1 MGSGAT
7 GSGMD
12 IANGIRKQARRLA
25 VAGEGRS
32 SAWVD
37 ALRADTERLDASSTR
52 RVEKDGLD
60 IASAWAVIGIFLVL
74 AFAGVYMM
82 SIILIPVTLAVV
94 VGMILGLAAE
104 RLSKLGVPRILNAVL
119 LSSAVALVIFL
130 IINSL
135 AGPLATLAQEGP
147 DVFQRTVD
155 RLMPYLERIKW
166 LHITPQTFESG
177 PISMNVLL
185 ENSANVLHILANSLT
200 PAIVQG
206 LLFFAALLLFL
217 AGRISLRKTII
228 MTFTTRTS
236 RLTAI
241 RIINGV
247 EQVLGF
253 YFATA
258 ALIYAGLGVIMTV
271 IAYVGG
277 MSAPILWGIFAFLSS
292 FVPFVGITTITTAL
306 AIAGI
311 ITHDDIIFG
320 LAPAVAFFS
329 VHLTVENLVFP
340 SVMGRQWELNPFIV
354 FLAII
359 FWTWMWGAVGAMLAL
374 PLSLIVMTVVNE
386 LFLDEK
392 VQPQLPE

>member
-1 MGSGAT
+1 
-7 GSGMD
+7 MD
-12 IANGIRKQARRLA
+12 IANGIRKQTRRSTIAR
-25 VAGEGRS
+25 EGRS
-32 SAWVD
+32 SAWVH
-37 ALRADTERLDASSTR
+37 ALRADTEQMDNAAPAST
-52 RVEKDGLD
+52 VEKDGLD

-74 AFAGVYMM
+74 ALAGVYMM

-94 VGMILGLAAE
+94 VGMILGLVAE
-104 RLSKLGVPRILNAVL
+104 KLSKLGVPRVLNAVL

-135 AGPLATLAQEGP
+135 AGPMATLAKEGP

-155 RLMPYLERIKW
+155 RLMPYLEQVKW

-177 PISMNVLL
+177 PMSISVLL
-185 ENSANVLHILANSLT
+185 ENAGNVLHVLANSLT

-206 LLFFAALLLFL
+206 LVFFAALLLFL

-228 MTFTTRTS
+228 MTFSTRTS

-241 RIINGV
+241 RVINAV
-247 EQVLGF
+247 EQLLGF

-258 ALIYAGLGVIMTV
+258 ALIYAGLGVAMTAIV
-271 IAYVGG
+271 YISG
-277 MSAPILWGIFAFLSS
+277 MSVPILWGVFAFLSS
-292 FVPFVGITTITTAL
+292 FIPFVGITTITAAL

-311 ITHDDIIFG
+311 ITHDDIVFG
-320 LAPAVAFFS
+320 LAPAIAFFS
-329 VHLTVENLVFP
+329 IHLTVENLVFP
-340 SVMGRQWELNPFIV
+340 AVMGRQWELNPFVV

-374 PLSLIVMTVVNE
+374 PLSLIVMTVTNE
-386 LFLDEK
+386 LFFDEK

>member
-1 MGSGAT
+1 
-7 GSGMD
+7 MD
-12 IANGIRKQARRLA
+12 IANGIRKQARRLTIA
-25 VAGEGRS
+25 REGRS
-32 SAWVD
+32 SAWVE
-37 ALRADTERLDASSTR
+37 ALRADTERLENAASSHHI
-52 RVEKDGLD
+52 EKDALD

-74 AFAGVYMM
+74 ALAGVSMM
-82 SIILIPVTLAVV
+82 SIILIPVTLAIV

-104 RLSKLGVPRILNAVL
+104 KLSKLGVPRVLNAVL

-135 AGPLATLAQEGP
+135 AGPMATLAQEGP

-177 PISMNVLL
+177 PMSMNVLL
-185 ENSANVLHILANSLT
+185 ENTGNVLHVLTNSLT

-206 LLFFAALLLFL
+206 LIFFAALLLFL
-217 AGRISLRKTII
+217 AGRITLRKTII
-228 MTFTTRTS
+228 MTFATRTS

-241 RIINGV
+241 RIINAV

-258 ALIYAGLGVIMTV
+258 ALIYAGLGVVMTV
-271 IAYVGG
+271 IAYFGG
-277 MSAPILWGIFAFLSS
+277 MSMPILWGVFAFLSS
-292 FVPFVGITTITTAL
+292 FVPFVGIATITIAL

-311 ITHDDIIFG
+311 ITHDDIVFG

-329 VHLTVENLVFP
+329 VHLAVENLVFP
-340 SVMGRQWELNPFIV
+340 AVMGRQWELNPFVV

-386 LFLDEK
+386 LFFDEK

>member
-1 MGSGAT
+1 
-7 GSGMD
+7 MD
-12 IANGIRKQARRLA
+12 IAKGISKQERKPAAERER
-25 VAGEGRS
+25 RS
-32 SAWVD
+32 SDWVD
-37 ALRADTERLDASSTR
+37 TLRADTEQLDKSTPVR
-52 RVEKDGLD
+52 SVEKSGLD
-60 IASAWAVIGIFLVL
+60 IAAAWALIGIFLVL
-74 AFAGVYMM
+74 TLAAVYMM

-104 RLSKLGVPRILNAVL
+104 RLSKLGVPRVLNAVL

-130 IINSL
+130 FVNAL
-135 AGPLATLAQEGP
+135 AGPLARLAQEGP
-147 DVFQRTVD
+147 DVFQRTID

-166 LHITPQTFESG
+166 LHITSQTFESG
-177 PISMNVLL
+177 PMSISVLL
-185 ENSANVLHILANSLT
+185 ENTGNVLHLVTNSLT

-206 LLFFAALLLFL
+206 LIFFAALLLFL
-217 AGRISLRKTII
+217 AGRTNLRKTII
-228 MTFTTRTS
+228 LTFSRRTS
-236 RLTAI
+236 RLATI
-241 RIINGV
+241 RIINAV

-258 ALIYAGLGVIMTV
+258 ALIYAGLGVIMTI

-277 MSAPILWGIFAFLSS
+277 LSAPILWGVFAFLSS
-292 FVPFVGITTITTAL
+292 FVPFVGIATMTIAL

-311 ITHDDIIFG
+311 ITHDDIIFA

-329 VHLTVENLVFP
+329 VHLAVENLVFP
-340 SVMGRQWELNPFIV
+340 AVMGRQWELNPFVV

-374 PLSLIVMTVVNE
+374 PLSLVVMTVVNE
-386 LFLDEK
+386 LFFEEK

>member
-1 MGSGAT
+1 
-7 GSGMD
+7 MD
-12 IANGIRKQARRLA
+12 ITKGTRKQEREPATAR
-25 VAGEGRS
+25 EKRS
-32 SAWVD
+32 SAWME
-37 ALRADTERLDASSTR
+37 ALQADTERLDNATPAR
-52 RVEKDGLD
+52 QTVKDGLD
-60 IASAWAVIGIFLVL
+60 VASAWALIGIFLILTL
-74 AFAGVYMM
+74 AAVYMM

-104 RLSKLGVPRILNAVL
+104 KLGNLGVPRVLNAVL

-130 IINSL
+130 VVNEL
-135 AGPLATLAQEGP
+135 AGPLTTLAREGP

-177 PISMNVLL
+177 PMSINVLL
-185 ENSANVLHILANSLT
+185 ENTGNVLHVLANNLT

-206 LLFFAALLLFL
+206 LIFFAALLLFL
-217 AGRISLRKTII
+217 AGRVSLRKTII
-228 MTFTTRTS
+228 MAFSSRAS
-236 RLTAI
+236 RLAAI
-241 RIINGV
+241 RIINAV

-258 ALIYAGLGVIMTV
+258 ALIYAGLGMVMTI

-277 MSAPILWGIFAFLSS
+277 MSMPILWGVFAFLSS
-292 FVPFVGITTITTAL
+292 FIPFLGIASMTIAL

-311 ITHDDIIFG
+311 ITHNDIIFG

-329 VHLTVENLVFP
+329 AHLAVENLVLP
-340 SVMGRQWELNPFIV
+340 AIMGRQWEINPFIV
-354 FLAII
+354 FIAII
-359 FWTWMWGAVGAMLAL
+359 FWTWLWGAVGAMLAL

-386 LFLDEK
+386 LFFEEK

>member
-1 MGSGAT
+1 
-7 GSGMD
+7 MD
-12 IANGIRKQARRLA
+12 ITKGTRKQEREPATAR
-25 VAGEGRS
+25 EKRS
-32 SAWVD
+32 SAWME
-37 ALRADTERLDASSTR
+37 ALQADTERLDKTTPASQT
-52 RVEKDGLD
+52 VKDGLD
-60 IASAWAVIGIFLVL
+60 VASAWALIGIFLILTL
-74 AFAGVYMM
+74 AAVYMM

-104 RLSKLGVPRILNAVL
+104 KLGNLGVPRVLNAVL

-130 IINSL
+130 VVNEL
-135 AGPLATLAQEGP
+135 AGPLTTLAREGP

-177 PISMNVLL
+177 PMSINVLL
-185 ENSANVLHILANSLT
+185 ENTGNVLHVLANSLT

-206 LLFFAALLLFL
+206 LIFFAALLLFL
-217 AGRISLRKTII
+217 AGRVSLRKTII
-228 MTFTTRTS
+228 MAFSSRAS

-241 RIINGV
+241 RIINAV

-258 ALIYAGLGVIMTV
+258 ALIYAGLGMVMTI

-277 MSAPILWGIFAFLSS
+277 MSMPILWGVFAFLSS
-292 FVPFVGITTITTAL
+292 FIPFLGIASMTIAL

-311 ITHDDIIFG
+311 ITHNDIIFG

-329 VHLTVENLVFP
+329 AHLAVENLVLP
-340 SVMGRQWELNPFIV
+340 AIMGRQWEINPFIV
-354 FLAII
+354 FIAII
-359 FWTWMWGAVGAMLAL
+359 FWTWLWGAVGAMLAL

-386 LFLDEK
+386 LFFEEK

>member
-1 MGSGAT
+1 M
-7 GSGMD
+7 SGMD
-12 IANGIRKQARRLA
+12 IANGIRKQARRLTTA
-25 VAGEGRS
+25 REGRS

-37 ALRADTERLDASSTR
+37 ALQADTEQLDNTVPAR
-52 RVEKDGLD
+52 RIEKDGLD
-60 IASAWAVIGIFLVL
+60 IASAWAIIGIFLVL
-74 AFAGVYMM
+74 ALAGVYMM

-94 VGMILGLAAE
+94 VGMILGLVAE
-104 RLSKLGVPRILNAVL
+104 KLSKLGVPRVLNAVL

-135 AGPLATLAQEGP
+135 AGPMATLAQEGP

-177 PISMNVLL
+177 PMSINVLL
-185 ENSANVLHILANSLT
+185 ENTGNVLHVLANSLT

-206 LLFFAALLLFL
+206 LIFFAALLLFL
-217 AGRISLRKTII
+217 AGRSSLRKAII
-228 MTFTTRTS
+228 MTFSTRTS

-241 RIINGV
+241 RIINAV

-258 ALIYAGLGVIMTV
+258 ALIYAGLGVIMTA

-277 MSAPILWGIFAFLSS
+277 MSMPILWGVFAFLSS
-292 FVPFVGITTITTAL
+292 FVPFVGIATITIAL

-311 ITHDDIIFG
+311 ITHDDIVFG

-329 VHLTVENLVFP
+329 AHLAVENLVFP
-340 SVMGRQWELNPFIV
+340 AVMGRQWEFNPFVV

-386 LFLDEK
+386 LFFNEK

>member
-1 MGSGAT
+1 
-7 GSGMD
+7 MD
-12 IANGIRKQARRLA
+12 IANGIRKQTRRSTIAR
-25 VAGEGRS
+25 EGRS
-32 SAWVD
+32 SAWVH
-37 ALRADTERLDASSTR
+37 ALRADTEQMDNAAPASA
-52 RVEKDGLD
+52 VEKDGLD

-74 AFAGVYMM
+74 ALAGVYMM

-94 VGMILGLAAE
+94 VGMILGLVAE
-104 RLSKLGVPRILNAVL
+104 KLSKLGVPRVLNAVL
-119 LSSAVALVIFL
+119 LSSVVALVIFL

-135 AGPLATLAQEGP
+135 AGPMATLAKEGP

-155 RLMPYLERIKW
+155 RLMPYLEQVKW

-177 PISMNVLL
+177 PMSISVLL
-185 ENSANVLHILANSLT
+185 ENAGNVLHVLANSLT

-206 LLFFAALLLFL
+206 LVFFAALLLFL

-228 MTFTTRTS
+228 MTFSTRTS

-241 RIINGV
+241 RVINAV
-247 EQVLGF
+247 EQLLGF

-258 ALIYAGLGVIMTV
+258 ALIYAGLGVAMTAIV
-271 IAYVGG
+271 YISG
-277 MSAPILWGIFAFLSS
+277 MSVPILWGVFAFLSS
-292 FVPFVGITTITTAL
+292 FIPFVGITTITAAL

-311 ITHDDIIFG
+311 ITHDDIVFG
-320 LAPAVAFFS
+320 LAPAIAFFS
-329 VHLTVENLVFP
+329 IHLTVENLVFP
-340 SVMGRQWELNPFIV
+340 AVMGRQWELNPFVV

-374 PLSLIVMTVVNE
+374 PLSLIVMTVTNE
-386 LFLDEK
+386 LFFDEK